1 MTRAIRICTRSPL
14 PENHLLASD
23 DRFDT
28 GGMIIQCAA
37 KIGIGPK
44 AMLYAKHIDTVSA
57 AGILLADIWD
67 NNRIVCVDELGDD
80 FLNTVK
86 TGDTVSIAED
96 GTVTVG

>member
-1 MTRAIRICTRSPL
+1 
-14 PENHLLASD
+14 
-23 DRFDT
+23 
-28 GGMIIQCAA
+28 
-37 KIGIGPK
+37 
-44 AMLYAKHIDTVSA
+44 MLYAKHIDTVSA
-57 AGILLADIWD
+57 TGILLADIWD

>member
-1 MTRAIRICTRSPL
+1 MRLFKSMFC
-14 PENHLLASD
+14 
-23 DRFDT
+23 
-28 GGMIIQCAA
+28 
-37 KIGIGPK
+37 
-44 AMLYAKHIDTVSA
+44 